1 MYLNYKRHVLREEAS
16 DGTTGSSGGALDMNS
31 AAAAFLSLGGNADEQ
46 KDEQAAASADESPEA
61 AAERIAAEEATKAEA
76 PKDETAAAPEK
87 FTIKVDGKDVQLTA
101 DEVAE
106 HYKNGLRQQDYT
118 KKTMEA
124 AEQRKAADAETAKA
138 REQRDAYAQKLEH
151 YSIKANGDIHDL
163 AASLTQELLQTDPV
177 EYLTRQHTL
186 QARQV
191 ELNQA
196 QQELQQINGLRQQE
210 AQQAMQ
216 SHLQNQLEQLQ
227 AKVPEWKD
235 MAKFEADSEQIR
247 SYLMKEHGFAKA
259 ETQFQDHRGILLAQ
273 KAMQFD
279 ALMTKAKDA
288 VKRVSSAPPKV
299 ERPGA
304 GDVSNFDGRT
314 KAMKKLSASGSL
326 QDAAAAF
333 LHFTS

>member
-1 MYLNYKRHVLREEAS
+1 MYLNHKRHVLREEAS

-46 KDEQAAASADESPEA
+46 KAEQAAASADESPEA
-61 AAERIAAEEATKAEA
+61 AAERIAAEEANAEA

-210 AQQAMQ
+210 AESAAR
-216 SHLQNQLEQLQ
+216 SHLQDQQAQLL

-235 MAKFEADSEQIR
+235 EGKFKAEATQIK
-247 SYLMKEHGFAKA
+247 SYLAEQGFTPEESNFA
-259 ETQFQDHRGILLAQ
+259 DHRAVLLAR

-279 ALMTKAKDA
+279 QLMGRAKEA
-288 VKRVSSAPPKV
+288 VKKVAAAPPKV

-304 GDVSNFDGRT
+304 GDTSNFDGRT
-314 KAMKKLSASGSL
+314 KAMKKLSATGSL